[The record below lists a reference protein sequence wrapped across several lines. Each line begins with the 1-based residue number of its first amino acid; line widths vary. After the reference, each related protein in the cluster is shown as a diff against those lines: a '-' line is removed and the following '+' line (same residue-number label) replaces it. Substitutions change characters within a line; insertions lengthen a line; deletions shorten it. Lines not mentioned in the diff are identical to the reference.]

1 MGYCGLFLL
10 SCLVWSFLI
19 IGTHQLQSSQTQV
32 LRQLRKHLEYPSQLE
47 IWNNHGMDLCYL
59 SPSAQVNMTCQDNVV
74 TELRI
79 VGDKP
84 AKANNFVAFSIP
96 NQTLSGS
103 FSMDS
108 FVTTLARLTSLRVLS
123 LVSVGIWGPLPGK
136 IHRLSSLEYLDL
148 SSNGL
153 FGSIPPKIS
162 TMVKLQ
168 TLNLDDNFFNGTVPN
183 SFESL
188 SNLTILSLRN
198 NQLKGPFPSSIQ
210 RITTL
215 TDLILSGNDISG
227 KLPNLDRLS
236 KLNVLDLSGNSLD
249 SDLPSMPKGLIMVFV
264 SNNSL
269 SGEIPRQYSQL
280 SQLQHFDM
288 SFNELSGKIP
298 ASLLS
303 LPNISYLNLA
313 SNMLSGSLPDHLNCG
328 SKLQFVDVSN
338 NRLTGGLP
346 YCLSTES
353 GNRVVKFGGNCL
365 SVDLHNQ
372 HAESSCIDVPVK
384 RRQSG
389 AKNIII
395 LVGLIAGILVVIA
408 LLAFCLLMVC
418 KRYCSQ
424 GISEQHLL
432 HKAAQEKSAAGFSS
446 EILSN
451 ARFISEAAKLGIQGL
466 PPCRS
471 FTIAELKEATN
482 NFNNSAILG
491 DGSYGKLYKG
501 TLENGTQVA
510 IRCVPSSKKFS
521 MRNLKLRLDLLA
533 KLRHPHLVCLL
544 GHCIDGGGRDDYRV
558 NKVFLVYEYVSNGN
572 FRAHLSED
580 NPGKV
585 LNWSERLAVLISV
598 AKAIHFL
605 HTGVIPG
612 FFNNRLKA
620 NNILLN
626 EYGIAKLS
634 DYGLSIISEATG
646 NSGEIGE
653 GPKSWQMARL
663 EDDVCSFGFI
673 LLESLV
679 GPSVSAKRD
688 MLLLDELAS
697 CDSQEG
703 RQKLLSPIVL
713 ATCSQESLS
722 IVITITN
729 KCICSESWSRPSFE
743 DILWN
748 LQDGY
753 HGLKAD
759 VYCPHM
765 PHGKQ
770 LADYPR
776 AVLSVALQQLSSA
789 KFNNYEIHGG
799 ICSDGDRLSIA
810 QLLDNTLLISPRV
823 SFYSWGGNAL
833 F

>member
-1 MGYCGLFLL
+1 MGHCSLFLL
-10 SCLVWSFLI
+10 SCLLWSFLI
-19 IGTHQLQSSQTQV
+19 TGTHQLQSSQTQV
-32 LRQLRKHLEYPSQLE
+32 LLQIRKHLEYPSQLE

-59 SPSAQVNMTCQDNVV
+59 SPSTQVNMTCQNNVV
-74 TELRI
+74 TELRV

-84 AKANNFVAFSIP
+84 AKVKNFVGFAIP

-108 FVTTLARLTSLRVLS
+108 FVTTLSRLTSLRVLS
-123 LVSVGIWGPLPGK
+123 LVSLGIWGPLPDK
-136 IHRLSSLEYLDL
+136 IHRLYSLEYLDL
-148 SSNGL
+148 SSNNL

-162 TMVKLQ
+162 TMAKLQ

-183 SFESL
+183 WFDSL
-188 SNLTILSLRN
+188 SNLTILSIRN
-198 NQLKGPFPSSIQ
+198 NQLKGAFPSSIQ
-210 RITTL
+210 RVTTL
-215 TDLILSGNDISG
+215 VDLILSGNDLSG

-249 SDLPSMPKGLIMVFV
+249 SDLPSMPKGLVMAFL

-269 SGEIPRQYSQL
+269 SGEVPGQYSQL

-288 SFNELSGKIP
+288 SFNELSGKLP

-313 SNMLSGSLPDHLNCG
+313 SNMLSGSLPVHLNCG
-328 SKLQFVDVSN
+328 SKLQLVDISN
-338 NRLTGGLP
+338 NRITGGLP

-365 SVDLHNQ
+365 SVDLHHQ

-384 RRQSG
+384 RKPSG
-389 AKNIII
+389 EKKIVV
-395 LVGLIAGILVVIA
+395 LVGVIAGIFVIIV
-408 LLAFCLLMVC
+408 LLAFGLLMVC
-418 KRYCSQ
+418 KRYCHL

-432 HKAAQEKSAAGFSS
+432 HKAAQEKSVTGFSS

-451 ARFISEAAKLGIQGL
+451 ASFISEAANLGIQGR
-466 PPCRS
+466 PACRS
-471 FTIAELKEATN
+471 FTIEELKEATN

-491 DGSYGKLYKG
+491 DGSHGKLYRG

-510 IRCVPSSKKFS
+510 IRCIPSSKKYS

-533 KLRHPHLVCLL
+533 RLRHPHLVCLL
-544 GHCIDGGGRDDYRV
+544 GHCIDGGEQDYTV

-572 FRAHLSED
+572 FRAYLSED
-580 NPGKV
+580 NPRKV
-585 LNWSERLAVLISV
+585 LNWSERLAVLTSV

-612 FFNNRLKA
+612 SFNNRLKA
-620 NNILLN
+620 NNILLD
-626 EYGIAKLS
+626 EYGIGKLS
-634 DYGLSIISEATG
+634 DYGLSIVSEAAG
-646 NSGEIGE
+646 NCGENGE
-653 GPKSWQMARL
+653 GPKSWQMERL

-679 GPSVSAKRD
+679 GPSVSARRD
-688 MLLLDELAS
+688 KFLLDELAS
-697 CDSQEG
+697 CSSQEG
-703 RQKLLSPIVL
+703 RQKLLNPIVL

-722 IVITITN
+722 IVVTITN

-748 LQDGY
+748 LQYAVQVQGTADGE
-753 HGLKAD
+753 H
-759 VYCPHM
+759 H
-765 PHGKQ
+765 
-770 LADYPR
+770 R
-776 AVLSVALQQLSSA
+776 
-789 KFNNYEIHGG
+789 
-799 ICSDGDRLSIA
+799 
-810 QLLDNTLLISPRV
+810 
-823 SFYSWGGNAL
+823 
-833 F
+833 

>member
-1 MGYCGLFLL
+1 MGHCSLFLL
-10 SCLVWSFLI
+10 SCLLWSFLI
-19 IGTHQLQSSQTQV
+19 TGTHQLQSSQTQV
-32 LRQLRKHLEYPSQLE
+32 LLQIRKHLEYPSQLE

-59 SPSAQVNMTCQDNVV
+59 SPSTQVNMTCQNNVV
-74 TELRI
+74 TELRV

-84 AKANNFVAFSIP
+84 AKVKNFVGFAIP

-108 FVTTLARLTSLRVLS
+108 FVTTLSRLTSLRVLS
-123 LVSVGIWGPLPGK
+123 LVSLGIWGPLPDK

-148 SSNGL
+148 SSNNL

-162 TMVKLQ
+162 TMAKLQ

-183 SFESL
+183 WFDSL
-188 SNLTILSLRN
+188 SNLTILSIRN
-198 NQLKGPFPSSIQ
+198 NQLKGAFPSSIQ
-210 RITTL
+210 RVTTL
-215 TDLILSGNDISG
+215 VDLILSGNDLSG

-249 SDLPSMPKGLIMVFV
+249 SDLPSMPKGLVMAFL

-269 SGEIPRQYSQL
+269 SGEVPGQYSQL

-288 SFNELSGKIP
+288 SFNELSGKLP

-313 SNMLSGSLPDHLNCG
+313 SNMLSGSLPVHLNCG
-328 SKLQFVDVSN
+328 SKLQLVDISN
-338 NRLTGGLP
+338 NRITGGLP

-365 SVDLHNQ
+365 SVDLHHQ

-384 RRQSG
+384 RKPSG
-389 AKNIII
+389 EKKIVL
-395 LVGLIAGILVVIA
+395 LVGVIAGIFVIIV
-408 LLAFCLLMVC
+408 LLAFGLLMVC
-418 KRYCSQ
+418 KRYCHL

-432 HKAAQEKSAAGFSS
+432 HKAAQEKSVTGFSS

-451 ARFISEAAKLGIQGL
+451 ASFISEAANLGIQGR
-466 PPCRS
+466 PACRS
-471 FTIAELKEATN
+471 FTIEELKEATN

-491 DGSYGKLYKG
+491 DGSHGKLYRG

-510 IRCVPSSKKFS
+510 IRCIPSSKKYS

-544 GHCIDGGGRDDYRV
+544 GHCIDGGEQDYTV

-572 FRAHLSED
+572 FRAYLSED
-580 NPGKV
+580 NPRKV
-585 LNWSERLAVLISV
+585 LNWSERLAVLTSV

-612 FFNNRLKA
+612 SFNNRLKA
-620 NNILLN
+620 NNILLD

-634 DYGLSIISEATG
+634 DYGLSIVSEAAG
-646 NSGEIGE
+646 NCGENGE
-653 GPKSWQMARL
+653 GPKSWQMERL

-679 GPSVSAKRD
+679 GPSVSARRD
-688 MLLLDELAS
+688 KFLLDELAS
-697 CDSQEG
+697 CSSQEG
-703 RQKLLSPIVL
+703 RQKLLNPIVL

-722 IVITITN
+722 IVVTITN

-748 LQDGY
+748 LQYAVQVQGTADGE
-753 HGLKAD
+753 H
-759 VYCPHM
+759 H
-765 PHGKQ
+765 
-770 LADYPR
+770 R
-776 AVLSVALQQLSSA
+776 
-789 KFNNYEIHGG
+789 
-799 ICSDGDRLSIA
+799 
-810 QLLDNTLLISPRV
+810 
-823 SFYSWGGNAL
+823 
-833 F
+833 